1 MLRGERIQRSP
12 MYWQDVVKNGAIE
25 RRTLTNAMHKHYI
38 INNMVEFHPATS
50 TLRDIASPDRVVVL
64 NSPAGRC
71 LLLLIERAGTIVTQQ
86 EFLDIVWQR
95 RGMLVSPNTYYQNI
109 SILRKGLKKIGFEV
123 DPIVTIPR
131 IGLTLASDTQIVIK
145 DPHPRPAELP
155 EEEAPEPCVTISPA
169 VLPPLSAEPV
179 AVTGA
184 PGHRSRWLPGMLI
197 ALLVL
202 VGAGIVTHSSAREN
216 RFIDDY
222 RFTALVGACHVY
234 LAQDIQTQDERSK
247 ALAYVTPFK
256 DACASYPWVYISWY
270 PLLPRASVI
279 RCDRSMKEPNRCIS
293 DYFIEER

>member
-1 MLRGERIQRSP
+1 M
-12 MYWQDVVKNGAIE
+12 KNGAIE

-155 EEEAPEPCVTISPA
+155 EEDAPELCDTISPA

-179 AVTGA
+179 AVVTGA
-184 PGHRSRWLPGMLI
+184 SGHRSRWLPGMLI
-197 ALLVL
+197 ALLLL
-202 VGAGIVTHSSAREN
+202 VGAGIATHSSAREN

-256 DACASYPWVYISWY
+256 DACTSYPWVYISWY
-270 PLLPRASVI
+270 SLLPRASVI

>member
-1 MLRGERIQRSP
+1 MKS
-12 MYWQDVVKNGAIE
+12 GAIE

-71 LLLLIERAGTIVTQQ
+71 LLLLIERAGAIVTQQ

-95 RGMLVSPNTYYQNI
+95 RGMLVSPNTFYQNI

-131 IGLTLASDTQIVIK
+131 IGLTLASDTQIVVK
-145 DPHPRPAELP
+145 DPHPRPAEIP
-155 EEEAPEPCVTISPA
+155 EKDAPELCDTISPA

-179 AVTGA
+179 AVVTGA
-184 PGHRSRWLPGMLI
+184 SGHRFRWLPGMLI

-202 VGAGIVTHSSAREN
+202 VGVGIVTHSSAREN

-247 ALAYVTPFK
+247 ALAYLTPFK

>member
-1 MLRGERIQRSP
+1 M
-12 MYWQDVVKNGAIE
+12 KNGAIE
-25 RRTLTNAMHKHYI
+25 RRTLTKAMHKHYI

-109 SILRKGLKKIGFEV
+109 SILRKGLKKSGFEV

-145 DPHPRPAELP
+145 DAHPRAAKLP
-155 EEEAPEPCVTISPA
+155 EDDAPEPRVMALPA
-169 VLPPLSAEPV
+169 AMPPLSAEPV
-179 AVTGA
+179 AVTRA
-184 PGHRSRWLPGMLI
+184 AGHRSRWLPGMLI
-197 ALLVL
+197 ALLML

-247 ALAYVTPFK
+247 ALAYVTQFK
-256 DACASYPWVYISWY
+256 DACTSYPWVYISWY

>member
-1 MLRGERIQRSP
+1 
-12 MYWQDVVKNGAIE
+12 VKSGAIE

-71 LLLLIERAGTIVTQQ
+71 LLLLIERAGAIVTQQ

-95 RGMLVSPNTYYQNI
+95 RGMLVSPNTFYQNI

-131 IGLTLASDTQIVIK
+131 IGLTLASDTQIVVK

-155 EEEAPEPCVTISPA
+155 EKDAPELCDTISPA

-179 AVTGA
+179 AVVTGA
-184 PGHRSRWLPGMLI
+184 SGHRFRWLPGMLI

-247 ALAYVTPFK
+247 ALAYLTPFK